1 MKWVNDDLKYAFECF
16 FFSLPIFYFCF
27 VYFFVYFKTNFF
39 KSIVPKDIYVL
50 KLIQKT
56 EKGENFVQI

>member
-16 FFSLPIFYFCF
+16 FFTTNFLFLLCL
-27 VYFFVYFKTNFF
+27 FFVYFKTNFF
-39 KSIVPKDIYVL
+39 KSIVPTDIYVL
-50 KLIQKT
+50 KSIQKT